1 MDLNKVVNAKNT
13 RLTETNT
20 RLKLS
25 VFNSSSSLRLSLILG
40 RLVISKEFKTPQ
52 IETSILVLLFTMY
65 KPFLLSS
72 WYLLRVQ
79 KIASY
84 ASIDWDLNAITLLIS
99 ILLKKGMKT
108 TLPEL
113 CVRPL

>member
-13 RLTETNT
+13 RLTGTNT

-25 VFNSSSSLRLSLILG
+25 AFSSSSSLKLSLILG
-40 RLVISKEFKTPQ
+40 RLLILKEFKTPQ
-52 IETSILVLLFTMY
+52 IETSILALLFTTFR
-65 KPFLLSS
+65 PFLLSL

-113 CVRPL
+113 YVRPL

>member
-1 MDLNKVVNAKNT
+1 VVNAKNI
-13 RLTETNT
+13 RLTGTNT

-25 VFNSSSSLRLSLILG
+25 VFNFSSSLRLFLILG
-40 RLVISKEFKTPQ
+40 RLLISKEFKTPR
-52 IETSILVLLFTMY
+52 IETFILVLLFTMFR
-65 KPFLLSS
+65 PFLLSL

-99 ILLKKGMKT
+99 TLLKKGMKT

-113 CVRPL
+113 YARPV